1 MECGSDRCRFGQATS
16 VAAHRPERSISEEA
30 LPLRDGVRACGAI
43 SPLQSRVMAQ
53 SGVMEQSRSAASD
66 SPVIRERFERDGW
79 VLVPRLLTPREVE
92 ALRSASDAV
101 AAKGAHLWANAEIDG
116 ARYEV
121 QTASGRRGESAICE
135 GALRKITFASSASEE
150 IGLLRNDRRV
160 LKLMES
166 VGVTSPRWIVDQIN
180 LKAPM
185 VGTGFP
191 WHQDAAFVA
200 WQQRDAIA
208 QYGGAN
214 LVIALDR
221 ADELN
226 GGFEVLTGTHAGGVA
241 NFDYDTSVTN
251 AGVFDESG
259 RTLIPLDPG
268 DAVVF
273 HPHLAHG
280 SGPNPSPLQRRLVAL
295 WFIGA
300 PAITPRRALK
310 DSAAK

>member
-1 MECGSDRCRFGQATS
+1 M
-16 VAAHRPERSISEEA
+16 
-30 LPLRDGVRACGAI
+30 
-43 SPLQSRVMAQ
+43 
-53 SGVMEQSRSAASD
+53 
-66 SPVIRERFERDGW
+66 IRERFDRDGW
-79 VLVPRLLTPREVE
+79 VLVPRFLSPREVE
-92 ALRSASDAV
+92 RLRL
-101 AAKGAHLWANAEIDG
+101 AAEELARKGADLTTDTEIDG
-116 ARYEV
+116 ARYQV
-121 QTASGRRGESAICE
+121 QSAGGRRGEPAIAP
-135 GALRKITFASSASEE
+135 GALRKIVFASSACAEVA
-150 IGLLRNDRRV
+150 LLRNDRRV

-180 LKAPM
+180 LKAPR
-185 VGTGFP
+185 VGSGFP

-208 QYGGAN
+208 AYGGAN

-221 ADELN
+221 ADEEN
-226 GGFEVLTGTHAGGVA
+226 GGFEVLSGTHAAGPVS
-241 NFDYDTSVTN
+241 FDYDTSDTN

-300 PAITPRRALK
+300 PAITPRLRR
-310 DSAAK
+310 

>member
-1 MECGSDRCRFGQATS
+1 M
-16 VAAHRPERSISEEA
+16 
-30 LPLRDGVRACGAI
+30 
-43 SPLQSRVMAQ
+43 
-53 SGVMEQSRSAASD
+53 
-66 SPVIRERFERDGW
+66 IRERFDCDGW
-79 VLVPRLLTPREVE
+79 ALVQRFLTLGEVD
-92 ALRSASDAV
+92 ALRSASDELAS
-101 AAKGAHLWANAEIDG
+101 KGAHLLADADIDG
-116 ARYEV
+116 ARYQV
-121 QTASGRRGESAICE
+121 QTASGRRGEPAIIP

-150 IGLLRNDRRV
+150 VALLRNDRRV

-180 LKAPM
+180 LKAPR

-191 WHQDAAFVA
+191 WHQDVAFVA

-208 QYGGAN
+208 KHGGAN

-221 ADELN
+221 ADEGN
-226 GGFEVLTGTHAGGVA
+226 GGFEVLSGTHAGGPVK
-241 NFDYDTSVTN
+241 FEYDTSDTN
-251 AGVFDESG
+251 GGVFDESR

-280 SGPNPSPLQRRLVAL
+280 SGPNPSPLERRLVAL

-300 PAITPRRALK
+300 PALPPRRGVR
-310 DSAAK
+310 SPAAK

>member
-1 MECGSDRCRFGQATS
+1 
-16 VAAHRPERSISEEA
+16 
-30 LPLRDGVRACGAI
+30 
-43 SPLQSRVMAQ
+43 MAQ
-53 SGVMEQSRSAASD
+53 SCVMEHASHA
-66 SPVIRERFERDGW
+66 SGAPMVRERFDRDGW
-79 VLVPRLLTPREVE
+79 ALVQRFLTPREVE
-92 ALRSASDAV
+92 ALRRASDDLAR
-101 AAKGAHLWANAEIDG
+101 KGAHLTGDAELDG
-116 ARYEV
+116 ARYQV
-121 QTASGRRGESAICE
+121 QTASGGRGESAIAP
-135 GALRKITFASSASEE
+135 GALRKITFASSVSEE
-150 IGLLRNDRRV
+150 VALLRNDRRV

-180 LKAPM
+180 LKAPK
-185 VGTGFP
+185 VGSGFP

-208 QYGGAN
+208 KYGGAN

-221 ADELN
+221 ADEVN
-226 GGFEVLTGTHAGGVA
+226 GGFEVLSGTHLGGAVTFA
-241 NFDYDTSVTN
+241 YDTSDTN
-251 AGVFDESG
+251 AGVFDESR

-300 PAITPRRALK
+300 PAITPRRRKAGP
-310 DSAAK
+310 ATT

>member
-1 MECGSDRCRFGQATS
+1 
-16 VAAHRPERSISEEA
+16 
-30 LPLRDGVRACGAI
+30 
-43 SPLQSRVMAQ
+43 
-53 SGVMEQSRSAASD
+53 MEQSSHAFDA
-66 SPVIRERFERDGW
+66 PMIRDRFDRDGW
-79 VLVPRLLTPREVE
+79 APVPRFLRPREVE
-92 ALRSASDAV
+92 ALRR
-101 AAKGAHLWANAEIDG
+101 AADDLARKGAYLTADAEIDG

-121 QTASGRRGESAICE
+121 QTASGRRGESAIAP
-135 GALRKITFASSASEE
+135 GALRKIVFASSASVEVA
-150 IGLLRNDRRV
+150 LLRNDRRV

-180 LKAPM
+180 LKAPR
-185 VGTGFP
+185 VGSGFP

-208 QYGGAN
+208 TYGGAN

-221 ADELN
+221 ADEVN
-226 GGFEVLTGTHAGGVA
+226 GGFEVLSGTHAGGAV
-241 NFDYDTSVTN
+241 NFAYDTADTN
-251 AGVFDESG
+251 TSDSKAGVFDESR

-300 PAITPRRALK
+300 PAITPRRRR
-310 DSAAK
+310 DGPAAT

>member
-1 MECGSDRCRFGQATS
+1 MMT
-16 VAAHRPERSISEEA
+16 
-30 LPLRDGVRACGAI
+30 
-43 SPLQSRVMAQ
+43 QSC
-53 SGVMEQSRSAASD
+53 VMEQSSHAYGPPR
-66 SPVIRERFERDGW
+66 IRERFDREGW
-79 VLVPRLLTPREVE
+79 ALVKGLLRPREVE
-92 ALRSASDAV
+92 ALRRASDDLGR
-101 AAKGAHLWANAEIDG
+101 KGAHLTADAEIDG
-116 ARYEV
+116 ARYQV
-121 QTASGRRGESAICE
+121 QGASGGRGETAIAP
-135 GALRKITFASSASEE
+135 GALRKITFASSASVEVA
-150 IGLLRNDRRV
+150 LLRNDRRV

-180 LKAPM
+180 LKEPR

-208 QYGGAN
+208 KYGGAN

-221 ADELN
+221 ADEVN
-226 GGFEVLTGTHAGGVA
+226 GGFEVLSGTHAGGAV
-241 NFDYDTSVTN
+241 NFVYDTSDPN
-251 AGVFDESG
+251 ASVFDESR

-300 PAITPRRALK
+300 PAITPPLRRRSLLR
-310 DSAAK
+310 